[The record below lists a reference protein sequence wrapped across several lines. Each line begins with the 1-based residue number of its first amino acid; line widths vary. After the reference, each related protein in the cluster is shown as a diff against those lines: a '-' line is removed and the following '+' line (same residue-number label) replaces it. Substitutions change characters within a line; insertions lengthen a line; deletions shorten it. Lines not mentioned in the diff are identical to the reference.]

1 MLSTDRKRRGP
12 KQIGKR
18 GRGAL
23 ARFRGCRPR
32 KLGGRCPHPRVT
44 AVAKKAQPPRRWP
57 SPWTGA
63 VDFLDLAA
71 RASKKV
77 GVGVDGF
84 AENRENRQPLSRE
97 RDPNRRIEKRDA
109 GSEWLQKDQ
118 KQNRQQKR
126 ADHAVNDAEL
136 AARRGSRFILERDNP
151 PVKPEMK
158 AQ

>member
-1 MLSTDRKRRGP
+1 MT
-12 KQIGKR
+12 GKGRARINRR

-32 KLGGRCPHPRVT
+32 KLSGRCPHPRGA
-44 AVAKKAQPPRRWP
+44 AVAKKAQPPRRLP
-57 SPWTGA
+57 SPWT
-63 VDFLDLAA
+63 
-71 RASKKV
+71 
-77 GVGVDGF
+77 
-84 AENRENRQPLSRE
+84 SRE
-97 RDPNRRIEKRDA
+97 RDRELLGMTHTQKNHRPGERREKRC